1 MRSKSRNRGRARGGQ
16 RGVTLIELMT
26 VVVIVAILATI
37 ALPAY
42 RQYLIRAQRSDAT
55 TALLTLQQ
63 AQEKFYLQNSAYAPD
78 VATLG
83 VPATSQHGLYTITTV
98 PGPNGNQSFLATAA
112 PISTQS
118 QRDDTKCASLTL
130 DDKGGRGTTG
140 TSTAATCWG

>member
-1 MRSKSRNRGRARGGQ
+1 MRNRFQNRGRVRGRQ

-26 VVVIVAILATI
+26 VVVVIAILATI

-55 TALLTLQQ
+55 SALLTLQQ
-63 AQEKFYLQNSAYAPD
+63 AQEKWYLQNSAYAPD

-83 VPATSQHGLYTITTV
+83 VPATSQHGLYTISIT
-98 PGPNGNQSFLATAA
+98 PGAGNQSYTATAV

-118 QRDDTKCASLTL
+118 QRDDAKCATLSLT
-130 DDKGGRGTTG
+130 DTGARGTTG
-140 TSTAATCWG
+140 TSPVATCWG